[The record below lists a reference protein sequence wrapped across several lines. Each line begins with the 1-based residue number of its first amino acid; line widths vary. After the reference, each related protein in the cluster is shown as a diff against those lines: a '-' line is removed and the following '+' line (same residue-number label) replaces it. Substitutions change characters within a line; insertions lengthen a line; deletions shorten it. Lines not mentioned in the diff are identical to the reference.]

1 MTVEINRH
9 TVEVPAGA
17 VNLAQLLTANGLD
30 GAGTAV
36 AVGDAVVPRSA
47 WGDTPLSEN
56 MKITVISAVCGG

>member
-9 TVEVPAGA
+9 LVEVPEPVAD
-17 VNLAQLLTANGLD
+17 LAALLKTERLD

-36 AVGDAVVPRSA
+36 AVDDAVVPRA
-47 WGDTPLSEN
+47 KGAPTPLVPD

>member
-9 TVEVPAGA
+9 TVEVPEHVAD
-17 VNLAQLLTANGLD
+17 LAALLKAERLD

-36 AVGDAVVPRSA
+36 AVDDAVVPRAKWSL
-47 WGDTPLSEN
+47 TPLVPD